1 MSRWRLGYDSHM
13 TTARARARP
22 VRDRRPAVLA
32 DPVFRASGL
41 SKVYRL
47 GDVEVHAL
55 RAV

>member
-1 MSRWRLGYDSHM
+1 M

-22 VRDRRPAVLA
+22 VRDQRPAVLA
-32 DPVFRASGL
+32 EPVFRASGL